1 MQGLYAKGYGLAK
14 SKQPAKKPTN
24 AQKQADKSA
33 RRDQRKLAEAKAKQ
47 LAVRKRKLRTGLIVL
62 IGVVVIGTAGFLIA
76 DKATASEL
84 PGVIKGSN
92 EGREHVAN
100 GTSVRYTTAT
110 PTSGTHSEGSPR
122 CGILNQQLPT
132 ELAVHALEHGT
143 VVIWYRPDLADDV
156 VSGLRDIVN
165 RFDNRVIL
173 SPNDQMVDPVVATA
187 WLRLKAYGGA
197 DAELNEFITTYRERG
212 PESVACSY

>member
-1 MQGLYAKGYGLAK
+1 VEDHDLAK
-14 SKQPAKKPTN
+14 RKQPAKKPVD
-24 AQKQADKSA
+24 AQKQAEKQA
-33 RRDQRKLAEAKAKQ
+33 RRDERKLAEARAKQ
-47 LAVRKRKLRTGLIVL
+47 LALRKRRIRTGLIVV

-84 PGVIKGSN
+84 PGVTKGSN
-92 EGREHVAN
+92 EGREHVEN
-100 GTSVRYTTAT
+100 GTTVHYTTAT

-132 ELAVHALEHGT
+132 ELAIHALEHGT
-143 VVIWYRPDLADDV
+143 VVIWYQPGLADDV
-156 VSGLRDIVN
+156 VSGLRDIVD

-173 SPNDQMVDPVVATA
+173 SPNAEMADAVVATA

-197 DAELNEFITTYRERG
+197 DPELEEFITTEFITTYRERG
-212 PESVACSY
+212 PEDVPCSY